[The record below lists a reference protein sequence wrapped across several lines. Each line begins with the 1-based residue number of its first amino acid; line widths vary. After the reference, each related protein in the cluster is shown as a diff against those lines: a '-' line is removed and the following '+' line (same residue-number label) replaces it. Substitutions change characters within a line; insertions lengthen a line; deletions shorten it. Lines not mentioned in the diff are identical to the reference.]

1 MKNLKLF
8 NTLGR
13 KKELFEARNNKVG
26 MYVCGITPYSVTH
39 LGHAFT
45 YTCFDVL
52 SRYLKQLGYKVMYVQ
67 NLTDIDDDILKKAK
81 QEKTNWRTLGQENTQ
96 KFLHDLRW
104 LNNVQP
110 DVYPRATDHIER
122 MTDIIAGLLKKGFAY
137 EKNGNVYFAV
147 GAYRE
152 YGRLSRLSKKEML
165 RTANQRGNNPDD
177 PDKKDPLDFVL
188 WQSKKAGEPSWLS
201 PWGLGRP
208 GWHIE
213 CSAMATQYL
222 GHSVDIHGG
231 GADLVF
237 PHHESEIAQSQSAS
251 RRRFGRYWM
260 HVGMLKYKGE
270 KMSKSL
276 GNLVL
281 VEDLKKHYATNT
293 VRIYLLSH
301 QYRSAFEFFEKD
313 MKKAQATATLFKKV
327 WRVQSAP
334 KKSLAVSKY
343 EQAFYEAMNDDLNTP
358 KALDTIRILA
368 QQILKNRRTNNVT
381 DAKAFL
387 NKTFGIL
394 GLLVEYQ

>member
-334 KKSLAVSKY
+334 KQSLAVSNY
-343 EQAFYEAMNDDLNTP
+343 EQAFYEAMNDDLDTP